1 MLCYQL
7 FKIDMYMARYVFENI
22 SIPDTGLFHE
32 FVKQEVAHAPSWW
45 FCKVTL
51 YESMYDLSHWLK
63 NNFDQIWNFMNMHL
77 NKHM

>member
-32 FVKQEVAHAPSWW
+32 FVKQEVAHAPS
-45 FCKVTL
+45 
-51 YESMYDLSHWLK
+51 
-63 NNFDQIWNFMNMHL
+63 
-77 NKHM
+77 